1 MSNMDMYDFDGL
13 FHDEAPASSA
23 APSSAAAAAAA
34 ASSSQQQQQQQLA
47 NNAEIAKRVKVMADA
62 SHSMLRSV
70 AVVAQQDIS
79 TILLFSQADTPQAIV
94 KMLQA
99 NRTDP
104 AVVRSALKAFYLIMD
119 SSQVPMFAFGRDV
132 ADIFVFALDVE
143 PESATRSIFV
153 SCLHNEA
160 NRGDLWQAGL
170 VQKFKELLG
179 TFPPEAIRYACETM
193 SIFAREG
200 SKARIMWE
208 AGLPDL
214 AIRSLWENKNQ
225 KHVSYSVCLLLS
237 RFTFHQASLFNM
249 RLNGAEAV
257 ILEAMRE
264 NKDDVDSLMAAFAA
278 LFWMWDGGCARCL
291 CPDGAN
297 VCGCF
302 QTRACR
308 VFLDVVQ
315 QQHRGNAQVV
325 KLCLD
330 TFARLAPCIKDMAL
344 ANPVCAG
351 LVPLLRSV
359 SSTGGADSIFIILE
373 TLVPFLSDDMVRQA
387 LDAVGAWLQQE
398 QHHGGGSGSSSPPH
412 IVTCARHALLM
423 LQRDTGTTRFCEMCR
438 QKEVNQVLRDCGHA
452 CLCEVCAHIVFIR
465 PYRVCP
471 YPSCRKKITKPPL
484 KFYPSG
490 KLKLP
495 AAAAAAASPAAAAAA
510 SSMEE
515 NDLCAVCHD
524 SPISQVF
531 EECGHACTCKRCG
544 EQIVQSSR
552 SCSICRR
559 HIVQMTG
566 FSYPWIGRNGGGGIV
581 NSLQGATSFMF

>member
-1 MSNMDMYDFDGL
+1 MSNMDPYDFDGL
-13 FHDEAPASSA
+13 FHDEVPASST
-23 APSSAAAAAAA
+23 APSSTTTT
-34 ASSSQQQQQQQLA
+34 SSSQQQLA

-70 AVVAQQDIS
+70 ALVAQQDIS

-99 NRTDP
+99 NRTDLV
-104 AVVRSALKAFYLIMD
+104 VVRSALKAFYLIMD
-119 SSQVPMFAFGRDV
+119 SNQVQMFAFGRDV
-132 ADIFVFALDVE
+132 ADIFVFALDVD

-160 NRGDLWQAGL
+160 NRSDLWQAGL
-170 VQKFKELLG
+170 VQKFKELLCN
-179 TFPPEAIRYACETM
+179 FPPEAIRYACETM

-208 AGLPDL
+208 AGLADL

-225 KHVSYSVCLLLS
+225 MHVPYSVCLLLS
-237 RFTFHQASLFNM
+237 RFTFHQANLYNM

-264 NKDDVDSLMAAFAA
+264 NSSDVDSLMAAFAA

-291 CPDGAN
+291 CPDGAS

-308 VFLDVVQ
+308 VFLDVLRKN
-315 QQHRGNAQVV
+315 HAKSQVV

-330 TFARLAPCIKDMAL
+330 TFARLAPCIKDTML
-344 ANPVCAG
+344 AGPVCAG
-351 LVPLLRSV
+351 LIPMLRLV
-359 SSTGGADSIFIILE
+359 SPMGGADSVFIILE
-373 TLVPFLSDDMVRQA
+373 TLVPFLNDDMVRQA
-387 LDAVGAWLQQE
+387 LEAVNLWLQQE
-398 QHHGGGSGSSSPPH
+398 QQGNSPPPPSH
-412 IVTCARHALLM
+412 ILICARHAILM
-423 LQRDTGTTRFCEMCR
+423 LQRDMGTTRYCEMCR

-471 YPSCRKKITKPPL
+471 YPSCRKKITKQPL

-495 AAAAAAASPAAAAAA
+495 GAGATTATTAASPAAAAAA
-510 SSMEE
+510 AALSSSLEE

-544 EQIVQSSR
+544 EQIVQTSR
-552 SCSICRR
+552 NCSICRR

-566 FSYPWIGRNGGGGIV
+566 FSYPWIGRSGGGGIV
-581 NSLQGATSFMF
+581 NTLQGATSFMF